1 MSFQSLYGPE
11 PPAPEPMPNCPVCG
25 DKCETVYKN
34 CDGEVIACDGC
45 INSQD
50 AWEWQ
55 AEEKEAEEA
64 DRGDRLYHEWR
75 DRQCS

>member
-1 MSFQSLYGPE
+1 MSLESLYGPE
-11 PPAPEPMPNCPVCG
+11 PLEPEQMPKCPVCG
-25 DKCETVYKN
+25 DECETVYKN

-45 INSQD
+45 IVSQD
-50 AWEWQ
+50 ALEWE

-64 DRGDRLYHEWR
+64 DCGDRLYHDWR